1 MKKKFLSLM
10 MAAAMVATTS
20 VSAFADEAVQT
31 VTQDGSE
38 VQVTVSGS
46 VNTESDT
53 PPAGTLSVTV
63 PTALT
68 FSVNKSG
75 DLTGS
80 EIVVTN
86 RGTQKIDVFAYQ
98 FIDLTPGTG
107 IVVKENLGSD
117 EKRSGVTL
125 TLGGNEATARLSSE
139 AGQHKGIY
147 GDAVTSDG
155 LKIAV
160 VETGSQN
167 SQTLTLDGTA
177 GTQPLTDSEAKKG
190 ISEKFTLRLK
200 IKKATA

>member
-20 VSAFADEAVQT
+20 VSAFADETATT

-38 VQVTVSGS
+38 VKVTVSGS
-46 VNTESDT
+46 VNNESDT

-68 FSVNKSG
+68 FSVNNSG

-98 FIDLTPGTG
+98 FIDLTPQAG
-107 IVVKENLGSD
+107 IVVKQSLASG
-117 EKRSGVTL
+117 EKRNGVTL
-125 TLGGNEATARLSSE
+125 MLEGGEAAAHLSSE
-139 AGQHKGIY
+139 PGTHKGIY
-147 GDAVTSDG
+147 GEGVGDDG

-167 SQTLTLDGTA
+167 SETLTLSGTA
-177 GTQPLTDSEAKKG
+177 GTAALTGSEAEKG

-200 IKKATA
+200 IKKATT